1 MDHQSSTITD
11 SNGIMLCFLYFSN
24 LINVYLGM
32 FLHLLKAKKKKGGL
46 GVEQD
51 KSKGVMQFTGHCCSK
66 PAVSYNI
73 NKWVFG

>member
-11 SNGIMLCFLYFSN
+11 LNGIMLCFLYFSN
-24 LINVYLGM
+24 LINVSLGI
-32 FLHLLKAKKKKGGL
+32 FLHLLKAKKGGV

-51 KSKGVMQFTGHCCSK
+51 KSKVIMQFTGPCCSK

-73 NKWVFG
+73 NNCVLG

>member
-11 SNGIMLCFLYFSN
+11 SNEVMLCFLYFSN
-24 LINVYLGM
+24 LINVSLGM
-32 FLHLLKAKKKKGGL
+32 FLHLLKAKKGGV

-51 KSKGVMQFTGHCCSK
+51 KSKGVMQFSGPCCSK

-73 NKWVFG
+73 NNCVLG

>member
-1 MDHQSSTITD
+1 MDHQSRTITD
-11 SNGIMLCFLYFSN
+11 SNGVMLCFLYFSN

-32 FLHLLKAKKKKGGL
+32 FLHLLKAKKGGV

-51 KSKGVMQFTGHCCSK
+51 KIKGVMQFTGPCCSK

-73 NKWVFG
+73 NNCVLG